1 MRAVVCREL
10 TGLKGL
16 SFENDWPEPSAGPGE
31 ILIDVKAA
39 ALNFPDLLMIKGMY
53 QEQPKMPFIPGA
65 EFAGVVEA
73 LGEGVSG
80 FEPGDRVVSV
90 SGSALAEKTAVKAEL
105 VMPAPGGLD
114 FEAAS
119 GVCITYFTTMHAYKQ
134 RANLQ
139 PGESV
144 LVLGA
149 AGGVG
154 TTAVELGKVM
164 GATVIAAAS
173 NEEKLELARSLGAD
187 ETINYT
193 TDDLRARVREIT
205 AGKGVDVVYDP
216 VGAQLTEPALRC
228 LAWKGRYLVIGFAGG
243 EIPRIPLN
251 LPLLKGSS
259 IVGVFWGDFARREPR
274 EQRANTMELWKL
286 IGEGK
291 LKPVVGDVHELADY
305 SQAFEALAG
314 RSARGKV
321 VIRI

>member
-39 ALNFPDLLMIKGMY
+39 ALNFPDLLMIKGLY

-105 VMPAPGGLD
+105 VMPAPPGLD

-139 PGESV
+139 PGETV

-164 GATVIAAAS
+164 GARVIAAAS
-173 NEEKLELARSLGAD
+173 NEEKLDLARSLGAD

-193 TDDLRARVREIT
+193 TDDLRARVKEIT

-216 VGAQLTEPALRC
+216 VGAQLAEPALRC

-243 EIPRIPLN
+243 EIPRVPLN
-251 LPLLKGSS
+251 LTLLKGSS
-259 IVGVFWGDFARREPR
+259 IVGVFWGDFTRREPKV
-274 EQRANTMELWKL
+274 QRANAMELWKL

-291 LKPVVGDVHELADY
+291 LKPVVGDVHDLPDY